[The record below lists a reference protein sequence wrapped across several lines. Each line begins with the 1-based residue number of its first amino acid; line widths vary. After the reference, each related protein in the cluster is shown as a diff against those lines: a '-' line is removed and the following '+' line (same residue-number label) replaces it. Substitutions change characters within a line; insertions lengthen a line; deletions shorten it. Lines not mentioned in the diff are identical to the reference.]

1 MMLVAPEAGGERP
14 ENVSD
19 VAILCAD
26 WQAISAHIDGSG
38 QAARTPAVR
47 ALLHDDSGEHFITC
61 PWSRVYSRRRKGG
74 RMNTNGR
81 ISFCREGSSEQ
92 VGAGCRVRLLHGFSG
107 LGEVNALHIP
117 GVFVNG
123 CPWIMRPTAWLG
135 FSPIGFSLVC
145 ADVWRAA
152 CGLFRRS
159 SGSGP
164 FFFRIGLARAISN
177 WRSR

>member
-1 MMLVAPEAGGERP
+1 MMLVAPEAGDERP

-26 WQAISAHIDGSG
+26 WQVIYAHIDGSG

-107 LGEVNALHIP
+107 QEEVNALI
-117 GVFVNG
+117 
-123 CPWIMRPTAWLG
+123 
-135 FSPIGFSLVC
+135 
-145 ADVWRAA
+145 
-152 CGLFRRS
+152 FRVS
-159 SGSGP
+159 
-164 FFFRIGLARAISN
+164 
-177 WRSR
+177 

>member
-1 MMLVAPEAGGERP
+1 MMLVAPEAGDERP
-14 ENVSD
+14 GNVSD
-19 VAILCAD
+19 VAMLCVD

-38 QAARTPAVR
+38 QAARTPAFR
-47 ALLHDDSGEHFITC
+47 ALLHDDGGEHFITR

-107 LGEVNALHIP
+107 QEEVNALHIP

-123 CPWIMRPTAWLG
+123 CPWIMRPMVRSG
-135 FSPIGFSLVC
+135 FSPIGFSLIC

-159 SGSGP
+159 SGRGP
-164 FFFRIGLARAISN
+164 NVFRIGLARAISN